1 MTESEFDTLFRLLC
15 KLQTQH
21 APCHNG
27 GCVGYCLCEFCVYG
41 AYGSVCAIDV
51 VREQAETEYNKQY
64 KK

>member
-27 GCVGYCLCEFCVYG
+27 GCLGSCICEYCVFG
-41 AYGSVCAIDV
+41 AYGDQCAIDV
-51 VREQAETEYNKQY
+51 VREQAEAEYDKL
-64 KK
+64 KKK